1 MSLKNYA
8 FLALRRMG
16 FSPADSLYYIRAA
29 IACSVE
35 SGRDFEVELD
45 CGMRWIK
52 KRPIFSK
59 LCD

>member
-8 FLALRRMG
+8 FLSLRAMG

-35 SGRDFEVELD
+35 SGRDFETELNQ
-45 CGMRWIK
+45 GMRWIK
-52 KRPIFSK
+52 RRAVF
-59 LCD
+59 